1 MIFKSHRAEA
11 KAARADVDASE
22 LFGFAQNV
30 EDVMRKDVRRWG
42 IRHARYRKIR
52 KSYRALI
59 HELSM
64 KLDAENDLGLR
75 PVEWRG

>member
-59 HELSM
+59 HDQASLRH
-64 KLDAENDLGLR
+64 KQRCPIIPENGI
-75 PVEWRG
+75 